1 MIYNQYNFIAAH
13 IFKEKVKRKLLK
25 TLRSFSNHCSSVL
38 NVRFV
43 SKSIYENRPN
53 DHTYFSMYVIN
64 AKNIFF
70 AKRGKI
76 CMLINQLSNDL
87 AFIWKAMQAYIY
99 SINSSCSKCADKM
112 ITFSSCIIYVDCKIL
127 RMSQSTSFHHENST
141 VPSSQIMVASLQ
153 DETENHRVV
162 SYRRWSLPC
171 YQ

>member
-1 MIYNQYNFIAAH
+1 MYVSCLNQFMKIGLMIIH
-13 IFKEKVKRKLLK
+13 IFLCMLSWQKVFFFCQKGK
-25 TLRSFSNHCSSVL
+25 N
-38 NVRFV
+38 
-43 SKSIYENRPN
+43 
-53 DHTYFSMYVIN
+53 MYVNKSVIKWPSFHLKSY
-64 AKNIFF
+64 A
-70 AKRGKI
+70 G
-76 CMLINQLSNDL
+76 
-87 AFIWKAMQAYIY
+87 IY

-112 ITFSSCIIYVDCKIL
+112 NTFSSCIIYVDCKIL